1 MNLNNYTISE
11 LVNLKNEIENRIYS
25 FEDGFFYICNVRS
38 YGRNWKERE
47 KNPYSLQELCYQY
60 YGDNGIVDVYTNN
73 PDLSI
78 DNYGDVMYVPTEDD
92 YLNWKEYSYLKFNIP
107 QFEKELIEWD
117 NRENL
122 PFAIRPRFAPIYT
135 QENIEAYKQEMLELE
150 GTFVEPVRLKKYSEE
165 EEI

>member
-1 MNLNNYTISE
+1 MNLDNYIIEE
-11 LVNLKNEIENRIYS
+11 LVSLKNQIENKIHSY
-25 FEDGFFYICNVRS
+25 EDGFFYICNIRS
-38 YGRNWKERE
+38 YGRKWKERM

-60 YGDNGIVDVYTNN
+60 YGEDGIVDVYTNN

-92 YLNWKEYSYLKFNIP
+92 YLNWKEYSHLKVNIP
-107 QFEKELIEWD
+107 QFEKDLVKWN

-122 PFAIRPRFAPIYT
+122 PFISRPLFAPVHT
-135 QENIEAYKQEMLELE
+135 QEMIDKHKQEMLNLE
-150 GTFVEPVRLKKYSEE
+150 GTFVEPVSLKKYSEE